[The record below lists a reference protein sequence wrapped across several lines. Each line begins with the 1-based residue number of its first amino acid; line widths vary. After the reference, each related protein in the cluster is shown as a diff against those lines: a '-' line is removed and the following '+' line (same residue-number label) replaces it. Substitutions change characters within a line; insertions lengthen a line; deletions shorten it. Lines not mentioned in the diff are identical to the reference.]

1 MNTIKEFS
9 VLLCLLAAVAG
20 IAYGAV
26 VFIPTWCLVA
36 YLAGLGTVGALLW
49 RNSK

>member
-1 MNTIKEFS
+1 MNTIKEFGA
-9 VLLCLLAAVAG
+9 LAALLAAVAG

-26 VFIPTWCLVA
+26 MFIPAWCLAA
-36 YLAGLGTVGALLW
+36 YLAGVGLVGWVLW